1 MRISYY
7 TFPKEMTIREIALIT
22 KREIEGKE
30 NIVSVPDGI
39 SDEQLEENFSRT
51 IDCSVSTTK
60 RLMKKYGGS
69 GCTQHFDRDGGLFET
84 TEIILKGNNSTFK
97 YNRHL

>member
-7 TFPKEMTIREIALIT
+7 AFPKEMTIREIALIT

-60 RLMKKYGGS
+60 RVNYPHLTPS
-69 GCTQHFDRDGGLFET
+69 AFEVGAC
-84 TEIILKGNNSTFK
+84 KSSS
-97 YNRHL
+97 